1 MAVKIKGI
9 SSLQKKLK
17 TLEQSYSDKAA
28 LKMAAMGMTLVKE
41 HTLKGQDE
49 SRRTFVKYNPKGK
62 KSGRVDLFDK
72 GNMFRAMNF
81 KKSGKGKAIIYFT
94 RTEEA
99 IKAFAHHNGF
109 KGNVKVKAH
118 RRVQTQAF
126 GKKIAPRTNLIT
138 ASSRDMNLPKRAF
151 FGLQPNESKKLKT
164 LLESIID
171 KAIKK

>member
-9 SSLQKKLK
+9 SSLQKRLK
-17 TLEQSYSDKAA
+17 TLEQSYSDDAA
-28 LKMAAMGMTLVKE
+28 LKMAAMGITLVKE

-49 SRRTFVKYNPKGK
+49 NNKAFKPYAKGSK
-62 KSGRVDLFDK
+62 KSGHVDLFDR
-72 GNMFRAMNF
+72 GNMFRAMMF
-81 KKSGKGKAIIYFT
+81 KKAGKGKAAIYFT

-99 IKAFAHHNGF
+99 IKAFAHHTG
-109 KGNVKVKAH
+109 
-118 RRVQTQAF
+118 
-126 GKKIAPRTNLIT
+126 
-138 ASSRDMNLPKRAF
+138 SRMPKRAF